1 MTIKNPEGDF
11 LVHTVEPESAT
22 GEIAD
27 VYKAW
32 EGRNGTIPS
41 FLPGLSLDAEQM
53 KIILHLVTTVQ
64 EPTDSLSGLQ
74 RQMIIVA
81 ISKAM
86 NCEFATHLHSGFLRR
101 QESTVAPDDQKLA
114 DLFAQG
120 RWRDA
125 NLEEK
130 DRRMIEFAE
139 MITVNAI
146 GIEEHHLQNLRD
158 IGFSDRDVFDIMH
171 LAATFNL
178 FNRLIMALGHKHHD
192 DWLPKLAQSLPV
204 S

>member
-1 MTIKNPEGDF
+1 MAIKNPEGNF
-11 LVHTVEPESAT
+11 LVHTVKPENAV
-22 GEIAD
+22 GEIAA
-27 VYKAW
+27 VYRKW

-53 KIILHLVTTVQ
+53 KIILHLITTVQ

-86 NCEFATHLHSGFLRR
+86 NCEFAAHLHAGFLRR
-101 QESTVAPDDQKLA
+101 QEPIGTPDDQKLA

-125 NLEEK
+125 NLDEK
-130 DRRMIEFAE
+130 DQRMIEFAE

-146 GIEEHHLQNLRD
+146 GIEEHHLQDLRD
-158 IGFSDRDVFDIMH
+158 IGFSDRDIFDIMH
-171 LAATFNL
+171 LTAAFNL

-192 DWLPKLAQSLPV
+192 DWLPKLTQSLPA